1 MTPREVLLTVL
12 SEQDADDVLEHRR
25 VTIKKPLTTRSAQM
39 LVNEFVKF
47 GDPARAVEIMI
58 SRCWRGFEA
67 HWVHERP
74 ARTGSGMI
82 EALQRV
88 RMQ

>member
-12 SEQDADDVLEHRR
+12 SEQDAHDVLEHRR
-25 VTIKKPLTTRSAQM
+25 VTIKKPLTERSAKM
-39 LVNEFVKF
+39 LVAEFVKF

-67 HWVHERP
+67 SWCHERP

-82 EALQRV
+82 DALSRV